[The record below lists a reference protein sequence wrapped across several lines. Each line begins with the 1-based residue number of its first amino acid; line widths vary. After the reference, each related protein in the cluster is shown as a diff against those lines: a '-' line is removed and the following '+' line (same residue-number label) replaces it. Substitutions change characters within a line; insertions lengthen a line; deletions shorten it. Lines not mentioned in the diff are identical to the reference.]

1 MPRRDG
7 TGPMGDGPMS
17 GWGMGPCGAEGR
29 PMFGRRFRRPG
40 YGMRRGYRRG
50 FFGGGPGRGYGYGY
64 GYGWTPEDEM
74 SEREMLEEE
83 REILTERLDLIA
95 KQLEEE

>member
-1 MPRRDG
+1 MNKMPRRDG

-29 PMFGRRFRRPG
+29 PMFGRRFRRPS

-50 FFGGGPGRGYGYGY
+50 FFGGGPGRGY

>member
-1 MPRRDG
+1 
-7 TGPMGDGPMS
+7 
-17 GWGMGPCGAEGR
+17 
-29 PMFGRRFRRPG
+29 
-40 YGMRRGYRRG
+40 MRRGYRRG
-50 FFGGGPGRGYGYGY
+50 FFGGGPGRGY